1 MSRWRGIRILV
12 LIIVSLGS
20 IAATDDCALEDERAA
35 EAGASGPA
43 VAVTAEQLSTD
54 YDANELA
61 ADEKYERRMLR
72 INGIIAIIGERGGD
86 ANVLLSGGR
95 LSLINVQCVF
105 DDAERE
111 ALLPLAKGDNVTLEG
126 WGDGLQSRNVIVR
139 DCVVVSVH

>member
-1 MSRWRGIRILV
+1 M
-12 LIIVSLGS
+12 
-20 IAATDDCALEDERAA
+20 
-35 EAGASGPA
+35 
-43 VAVTAEQLSTD
+43 AVTAEQLSTD

>member
-43 VAVTAEQLSTD
+43 VPVTAEQLSTD

-86 ANVLLSGGR
+86 ANVLLSGD
-95 LSLINVQCVF
+95 VC
-105 DDAERE
+105 
-111 ALLPLAKGDNVTLEG
+111 P
-126 WGDGLQSRNVIVR
+126 
-139 DCVVVSVH
+139 